1 MQTYFFNVSFYG
13 LMPYNNAFEEACGM
27 ALTVALQTL
36 STFSV
41 MIVLLMSRLYPYSSD
56 DSTMYTYC
64 KTSIP
69 IGLFMINMIIK
80 WANDSDLARIKKKL
94 DRHDQRHSAA
104 EQRLSG
110 HDQRLSGHD
119 QRLSGHDQRLSG
131 HDQRLSG
138 HDRRFLEM
146 DGTRFQEF
154 QWKLIADKTDE

>member
-1 MQTYFFNVSFYG
+1 
-13 LMPYNNAFEEACGM
+13 
-27 ALTVALQTL
+27 
-36 STFSV
+36 
-41 MIVLLMSRLYPYSSD
+41 
-56 DSTMYTYC
+56 MYTYC

-94 DRHDQRHSAA
+94 EQHD
-104 EQRLSG
+104 QRLSG

-131 HDQRLSG
+131 HDQRHATAEQFRS
-138 HDRRFLEM
+138 DAKKRFSEM

-154 QWKLIADKTDE
+154 QWQLILDKTDE

>member
-1 MQTYFFNVSFYG
+1 MRTYFFNVSFYG
-13 LMPYNNAFEEACGM
+13 LMPYNNAFEEACGV

-41 MIVLLMSRLYPYSSD
+41 MVVLLMERLYPYSSD

-94 DRHDQRHSAA
+94 
-104 EQRLSG
+104 EQ

-119 QRLSGHDQRLSG
+119 QRLSGHEQRHATAEQFRS
-131 HDQRLSG
+131 DAKK
-138 HDRRFLEM
+138 RFSEM

-154 QWKLIADKTDE
+154 QWKLILDKTDE

>member
-1 MQTYFFNVSFYG
+1 
-13 LMPYNNAFEEACGM
+13 
-27 ALTVALQTL
+27 
-36 STFSV
+36 
-41 MIVLLMSRLYPYSSD
+41 
-56 DSTMYTYC
+56 MYTYC

-94 DRHDQRHSAA
+94 EQHD
-104 EQRLSG
+104 QRLSG

-138 HDRRFLEM
+138 HDQRHATAEQFRSDAKKRFSEM

-154 QWKLIADKTDE
+154 QWQLILDKTDE